1 MTESS
6 YYRVSFDKELK
17 RQVQQLP
24 GKLRQEAKQRI
35 ADLAIDPRPLGAI
48 ELRGYSDIYRT
59 WLTDARYRLIWE
71 VIEQERRVEVY
82 YVGLKPNYEE
92 LLGPPSPPSD

>member
-1 MTESS
+1 MTETRF
-6 YYRVSFDKELK
+6 YRVSFDKELK

-35 ADLAIDPRPLGAI
+35 ADLSTDPRPLGAI
-48 ELRGYSDIYRT
+48 KLRGYSDIYRT

-92 LLGPPSPPSD
+92 LLGPPPLPSD